1 MEDGGT
7 IVTQTLPNAWNPE
20 NKPEL
25 ALHAPIAAPLIM
37 LFRNSFQYILVP
49 L

>member
-1 MEDGGT
+1 MEDGDT

-20 NKPEL
+20 NKLEL
-25 ALHAPIAAPLIM
+25 ALRAPIAAPFIM
-37 LFRNSFQYILVP
+37 LLRSSSQCILVP